1 MRDLQIC
8 SRRLRAPAAMG
19 GKKPFVLAD
28 HADRVHALLA
38 AQPDATLDEL
48 RVQLA
53 GGGGRWLIRGIDW
66 VVL

>member
-1 MRDLQIC
+1 M
-8 SRRLRAPAAMG
+8 S

-28 HADRVHALLA
+28 HADWVHALLA

-66 VVL
+66 VVV